1 MNTAKRFTNF
11 SNETFIGVWNKE
23 QFPFKAGET
32 MLLQGYLADHFA
44 KHLIDRELGKLGI
57 PVDRKDERERMLAL
71 AMGEVVIEAT
81 SPEKL
86 EAEMLNEDEDKN
98 ERGASNPE
106 ESMLIEKKEKR
117 TWKKKKSKDE
127 EEFEG

>member
-11 SNETFIGVWNKE
+11 SNEDFIGIWNKE

-44 KHLIDRELGKLGI
+44 KHLVDRELGKLGI
-57 PVDRKDERERMLAL
+57 PVDRKDERERLLKL
-71 AMGEVVIEAT
+71 AMGEVEIEAT

-86 EAEMLNEDEDKN
+86 EAAMLNDE
-98 ERGASNPE
+98 AE
-106 ESMLIEKKEKR
+106 EIKEEKPKKEKKEK
-117 TWKKKKSKDE
+117 KIKKSKDE
-127 EEFEG
+127 DEFEG